1 MGKKHYASFGYYMVA
16 FDEDEHSLVFIE
28 ETLGAR
34 ITMDLTGLFVAG
46 EKRLSF
52 SDFGTCSVARE
63 RGDRST
69 SLTIR
74 YFGADELPKPEIAIS
89 VDPRGITLV
98 ARELDFY
105 EFRAAGHIYFGEGE
119 RVRSVSSGDDPEF
132 AFRSAIGPATSRGDN
147 AIFDGERDALAVID
161 GIRGLRI
168 KYDWSEGAY
177 GYTLRTMSEG
187 VAEKIRIHVKKNLL
201 GEKFSAEYKPLQRR
215 GSFDEPPAGF
225 MTWYA
230 LKFDTCERRLLQ
242 NVEFQK
248 KYLKDYG
255 ANTVWVDWEWCHRRY
270 ERERDDGVNNLSPDM
285 EKYPHGLGYVSD
297 KIKEAGFRSAV
308 WIGATN
314 DISFSDFER
323 DNPAV
328 SLAHEETW
336 SGMYYYDISCEE
348 YLNGYLPR
356 AFGQI
361 KEWGFDAVKYDT
373 LPNCITA
380 HEKHHGN
387 MKHPELTTYTAYRN
401 MLKKTREILGE
412 DVFMLGCGG
421 SLGAGI
427 YGIGYF
433 DATRV
438 GPDLFT
444 WEKFAENLCRVSE
457 YYPLHNN
464 AIMVDAD
471 CVVLRE
477 EYSNS
482 AEARSR
488 LASIALLGL
497 PLTFGDDLPA
507 LPNERVELLKRGL
520 PVLKTFPSSHKCPI
534 TDGVSR
540 LFVTKIEK
548 PWESYTVVGVTNLS
562 SGSIKKSVDFYADLK
577 LYEGEYLAYSFFDGT
592 RVPCAEGG
600 FEIALEPHDTAVI
613 AVRERTGKPQL
624 LSTSRHIT
632 QGAAEIE
639 NMSFEDNKL
648 SIKAS
653 LVEGDE
659 YKIAIYLT
667 RGYEFLGTN
676 VGKPEISG
684 DVLVIKYTPTGRGN
698 VDFEISFKEI

>member
-1 MGKKHYASFGYYMVA
+1 MRYMVA
-16 FDEDEHSLVFIE
+16 FDEESHSIE
-28 ETLGAR
+28 FSEESLEAR
-34 ITMDLTGLFVAG
+34 VTMSLDGLFVSG
-46 EKRLSF
+46 ERRLSYSCF
-52 SDFGTCSVARE
+52 
-63 RGDRST
+63 DRCEVSRT
-69 SLTIR
+69 LTDNLTQLLIR
-74 YFGADELPKPEIAIS
+74 YRSDNEELPAPQLLIKI
-89 VDPRGITLV
+89 DGRGISLV
-98 ARELDFY
+98 SSELDFY
-105 EFRAAGHIYFGEGE
+105 EFRASGHIYFGEGE
-119 RVRSVSSGDDPEF
+119 KLRSISARDNEET

-147 AIFDGERDALAVID
+147 AIYDGERDAVFVID
-161 GIRGLRI
+161 GIRDLRI
-168 KYDWSEGAY
+168 KYDFAKGAY
-177 GYTLRTMSEG
+177 GYSLRTMSEG
-187 VAEKIRIHVKKNLL
+187 VAEKIRFFVRKDWLA
-201 GEKFSAEYKPLQRR
+201 EKFTAEYKPLRKR
-215 GSFDEPPAGF
+215 GNFDGPPSGF

-230 LKFDTCERRLLQ
+230 LKFDTCEERLLQ
-242 NVEFQK
+242 NVDFQK
-248 KYLKDYG
+248 KHLKDYG

-270 ERERDDGVNNLSPDM
+270 ERERDDGVNNLSPDL
-285 EKYPHGLGYVSD
+285 EKYPHGLGYVSE
-297 KIKEAGFRSAV
+297 KIKEAGFNSAV

-314 DISFSDFER
+314 DISFSDFEKE
-323 DNPAV
+323 NPGV
-328 SLAHEETW
+328 SLAHDETW

-361 KEWGFDAVKYDT
+361 KDWGFDAVKYDT

-380 HEKHHGN
+380 HEKFHGN

-421 SLGAGI
+421 SLGAAL
-427 YGIGYF
+427 YGLGYF

-444 WEKFAENLCRVSE
+444 WERFAENLCRVSE

-507 LPNERVELLKRGL
+507 LPKERVELLKRGL
-520 PVLKTFPSSHKCPI
+520 PVLKTFPASHKCPI

-540 LFVTKIEK
+540 LFVTKIAKE
-548 PWESYTVVGVTNLS
+548 WESYTVVGVTNLS
-562 SGSIKKSVDFYADLK
+562 DKEIRRSIDFSTDLR
-577 LYEGEYLAYSFFDGT
+577 LCQGEYLAYSFFDGE
-592 RVPCAEGG
+592 RVPCLAGG
-600 FEIALEPHDTAVI
+600 FEVTLAPHDTAVI
-613 AVRERTGKPQL
+613 AVRELTSVPQL

-639 NMSFEDNKL
+639 SMSFGDNKL

-653 LVEGDE
+653 LVADDE
-659 YKIAIYLT
+659 YKLAIYLP
-667 RGYEFLGTN
+667 RGYEFLSTN
-676 VGKPEISG
+676 VGKPEMSG
-684 DVLVIKYTPTGRGN
+684 DVLVIKYTPTECGS
-698 VDFEISFKEI
+698 VDFEISFKKL